1 MGGRNLFKAQRECE
15 AFRTRLSHGRSSFCI
30 PSTQSLDKLKALAE
44 AARVITS
51 SVSDVEERQWLVYS
65 LNLLLML
72 VVSLL
77 GITARCAMAAE
88 KHPSAV
94 AKSPFN

>member
-1 MGGRNLFKAQRECE
+1 MGGRNLFKAHRECE
-15 AFRTRLSHGRSSFCI
+15 AFRTRLSHGQSSFSM
-30 PSTQSLDKLKALAE
+30 PSTQNLDKLKALAE
-44 AARVITS
+44 AARVIAS
-51 SVSDVEERQWLVYS
+51 LVGDVEERRWSVHS